1 MLIASITGELAE
13 RSDAEGIVRTAMSE
27 AAGKSLDAAVFSTT
41 AASAI
46 RPAGILNGVTPI
58 TATAGGGTTAMVADI
73 KALVGAIVTA
83 GGGAN
88 VMLFAHPVQ
97 AVTIGLLAGPGFN
110 LTVVPT
116 PAFASGSIVAVEVG
130 AIASGYRGV
139 PEITAS
145 KDAVVHMDDSAPAQ
159 ISTVGSPNTIAGN
172 VLSAY
177 QANLILLKLILR
189 CSWTTRAPG
198 MVQVINSATW

>member
-1 MLIASITGELAE
+1 
-13 RSDAEGIVRTAMSE
+13 V
-27 AAGKSLDAAVFSTT
+27 
-41 AASAI
+41 
-46 RPAGILNGVTPI
+46 
-58 TATAGGGTTAMVADI
+58 
-73 KALVGAIVTA
+73 
-83 GGGAN
+83 
-88 VMLFAHPVQ
+88 
-97 AVTIGLLAGPGFN
+97 AVTLRGRQNNRTLGARDGLLAGPGFN

-116 PAFASGSIVAVEVG
+116 AALASGTIVAIEVG

-145 KDAVVHMDDSAPAQ
+145 KDAPVHMEDSAPAQ

-177 QANLILLKLILR
+177 QANLLLLRLILK

-198 MVQVINSATW
+198 MVQLISSATW